1 MRASP
6 PSSLKHTAMKKK
18 IASIYKSTNKPE
30 WTCLN
35 FEAYRN
41 EANELV
47 FPEPKWLETSVVEA
61 LSIEVGDVVA

>member
-1 MRASP
+1 
-6 PSSLKHTAMKKK
+6 MKKK